1 MRGVTIGWA
10 LNLGLTLGLGLPLPG
25 CAQAGTAA
33 SDAAAGPARS
43 AAPSPAPA
51 LTRQWLA
58 LRPLQGRF
66 DGAAWND
73 AVDRWQG
80 AKHSLMQQL
89 ARYALQER
97 LDADRLNALL
107 GAPDQV
113 LPAGA
118 AGQALVLQQAQW
130 QGVPAGDLW
139 LYRWRGSHDQLVF
152 ALREGQVAAAGWWYA
167 FE

>member
-1 MRGVTIGWA
+1 MRGATTRWV
-10 LNLGLTLGLGLPLPG
+10 LSLGLALGLGLTSQDF
-25 CAQAGTAA
+25 ARAATAA
-33 SDAAAGPARS
+33 SDPAAEARS
-43 AAPSPAPA
+43 ATPSPAPA

-58 LRPLQGRF
+58 LRRLQGRF
-66 DGAAWND
+66 DGAPWND

-80 AKHSLMQQL
+80 PKHTLMQQL
-89 ARYALQER
+89 ARFALQER
-97 LDADRLNALL
+97 LDADRLDALL

-118 AGQALVLQQAQW
+118 AGQTLFLQQAQW

-152 ALREGQVAAAGWWYA
+152 ALHEGEVAAAGWWYA
-167 FE
+167 LE